1 MMQNRQQAAQVLAWA
16 GVVPFAALALI
27 STFATPAWLSDLLL
41 GYALLILAFMCG
53 SLWTGALARTDAT
66 SAPLFA
72 SNALVL
78 AALPALLVPL
88 AWAAA
93 WMAVLFALHALA
105 EWRWVYHG
113 QPGWYRRLR
122 VAVSL
127 AVVSLLVL
135 AALIG
140 FSSA

>member
-1 MMQNRQQAAQVLAWA
+1 MQNRQQAARILAWA

-27 STFATPAWLSDLLL
+27 STFESPAWLIDLLL

-53 SLWTGALARTDAT
+53 SLWTGALARTEDST
-66 SAPLFA
+66 APLFA

-78 AALPALLVPL
+78 AALPALLMPL
-88 AWAAA
+88 AWASA
-93 WMAVLFALHALA
+93 WMAALFALHGLA
-105 EWRWVYHG
+105 EWRWVHHG

-122 VAVSL
+122 VALSV

-140 FSSA
+140 FAGA